1 MSTLELSTIRRHFDR
16 AADGFHAGS
25 VLHKRVGTELAE
37 RLSLVD
43 LSPHHILD
51 LGCGTGWCTSL
62 LSRRFGHSA
71 VVGLDLSAAMLRMG
85 EKTTVSGLINGDAHS
100 LPLADQCVD
109 LIFSNLLLPWCDT
122 QIVFSEACRVL
133 RPGGL
138 FTFSSCGPDSL
149 RELATAWAMVDEGP
163 HVHTFSDM
171 HDVGDSLVQS
181 GFSEPVM
188 DVEMLHFTYRTLEAL
203 VADLRAT
210 GARNA
215 LSSRLRGLRSRHQ
228 GHRFKEAYESLRG
241 EDGTLPLSWE
251 VIYGVAWR
259 PVRPVSDH
267 RSSDGIPVRVSR

>member
-1 MSTLELSTIRRHFDR
+1 VHRHFDR
-16 AADGFHAGS
+16 AAAGFHTAS
-25 VLHKRVGTELAE
+25 VLHKRVGKELVE

-43 LSPHHILD
+43 LSPRHILD
-51 LGCGTGWCTSL
+51 LGCGTGWCAAF
-62 LSRRFGHSA
+62 LSHRFGQSA
-71 VVGLDLSAAMLRMG
+71 VVGLDLSEAMLRAG
-85 EKTTVSGLINGDAHS
+85 EKTTGSGFINGDAHR

-149 RELATAWAMVDEGP
+149 RELAAAWAMVDEGP

-171 HDVGDSLVQS
+171 HDLGDSLAQS

-188 DVEMLHFTYRTLEAL
+188 DVEMLTFTYRTLEAL
-203 VADLRAT
+203 VTDLRAT

-215 LSSRLRGLRSRHQ
+215 LSSRQRGLRGSGQ
-228 GHRFKEAYESLRG
+228 GQRLKKAYESLRG

-251 VIYGVAWR
+251 VIYGVAWCPAQPALDR
-259 PVRPVSDH
+259 LSP
-267 RSSDGIPVRVSR
+267 DGIPVRVSR

>member
-1 MSTLELSTIRRHFDR
+1 MSAIELSTVRRHFDR
-16 AADGFHAGS
+16 AAAGFHTAS
-25 VLHKRVGTELAE
+25 VLHKRVGTELVE

-43 LSPHHILD
+43 LSPRHILD
-51 LGCGTGWCTSL
+51 LGCGTGWCTAL
-62 LSRRFGHSA
+62 LSQQFGQSA
-71 VVGLDLSAAMLRMG
+71 VVGLDLSEAMLRAG
-85 EKTTVSGLINGDAHS
+85 EKTTGSGFINGDAHR

-138 FTFSSCGPDSL
+138 FTFSSCGPDTL
-149 RELATAWAMVDEGP
+149 RELAAAWAMVDEDP
-163 HVHTFSDM
+163 HVHAFSDM
-171 HDVGDSLVQS
+171 HDLGDSLAQS

-188 DVEMLHFTYRTLEAL
+188 DVEMLTFTYRTLEAL
-203 VADLRAT
+203 VTDLRAT

-215 LSSRLRGLRSRHQ
+215 LSSRLRGLRGRGQ
-228 GHRFKEAYESLRG
+228 GQRLKLAYESFRS

-259 PVRPVSDH
+259 PAQRVPDH
-267 RSSDGIPVRVSR
+267 LSPDGIPVRVSR